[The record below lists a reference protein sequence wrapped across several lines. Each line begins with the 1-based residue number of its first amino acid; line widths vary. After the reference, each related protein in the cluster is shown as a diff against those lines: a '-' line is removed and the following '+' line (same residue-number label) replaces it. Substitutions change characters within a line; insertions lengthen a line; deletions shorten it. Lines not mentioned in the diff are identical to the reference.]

1 MIQNGYSSRNI
12 PSFELFEDV
21 YNKRMEAKKAGDKTT
36 ANSYKLVLNT
46 CYGAT
51 LNQYNDLYDPL
62 QARSVCISG
71 QLYLL
76 ELVCHLIQDV
86 EGLIPVNVNTD
97 GVMVEFEDSQQ
108 GQVTA
113 ILEEWQER
121 TGFVLE
127 EEAIARYYAKD
138 CNNYVK
144 VGADGSVEK
153 KGGYVV
159 RGIAPAGA
167 FNVNNNAVIV
177 AKAIT
182 EYFVNGTP
190 VEDTIN
196 ASEDIFEFQMIAK
209 AGAKYKEAYH
219 LVDGKKIPVQK
230 VNRVYATPDKRYGK
244 VYKVKADDDS
254 EAKIDSLPEHCI
266 IDNTAVTDPEHTKLQ
281 QIDRSFYIKLAKKRI
296 DDFRGIKPEKKI
308 RKVRKM
314 ARATSAENALQ
325 KLSEARKLFLEEG
338 IQKSGLNADIDFEY
352 FELQDIVPVAIP
364 IFDKV
369 GLLPVVHMDKEIAYM
384 DIINVDKPEDKVTFS
399 IPLATWQGNRAVNPI
414 QVMGATVT
422 YYRRYL
428 YQIAL
433 DICEAD
439 EIDDK
444 PQSALVETPAPAP
457 KVPAT
462 PQKRAEVKKKLTNA
476 DGMADDLQIGQLKK
490 ALKNLKSKVEDD
502 YRDPV
507 EEWMAKIAVASKG
520 FTEIKKTD
528 CAKMLSMVSGMLK
541 GDFPDFITGEKE
553 EEADE

>member
-1 MIQNGYSSRNI
+1 M
-12 PSFELFEDV
+12 